1 MEHKDTKA
9 QNTMSRD
16 EYDCLQQMSNQIIGA
31 AMEVHKVLGSGLLE
45 SVYEDCMKIEL
56 EALGFNVKSQIEL
69 PLYYKGQ
76 PTGKTY
82 RVDLLVNDK
91 FLVELK
97 SVEIMKPLHE
107 VQLLTYMKLSNIHMG
122 LLINFN
128 VPLLREGI
136 RRKING
142 FVE

>member
-31 AMEVHKVLGSGLLE
+31 AMEVHKVLGPGLLE
-45 SVYEDCMKIEL
+45 SVYEDCLKIEL
-56 EALGFNVKSQIEL
+56 EDLGFNVKSQIEL

>member
-31 AMEVHKVLGSGLLE
+31 AMEVHKVLGPGLLE
-45 SVYEDCMKIEL
+45 SVYEDCLKIEL
-56 EALGFNVKSQIEL
+56 EDLGFNVKSQIEL

-122 LLINFN
+122 LLINYN

>member
-31 AMEVHKVLGSGLLE
+31 AMEVHKVLGPGLLE

-56 EALGFNVKSQIEL
+56 EALEFNVKSQIEL

>member
-1 MEHKDTKA
+1 
-9 QNTMSRD
+9 MSRD

-31 AMEVHKVLGSGLLE
+31 AMEVHKVLGPGLLE
-45 SVYEDCMKIEL
+45 SVYEDCLKIEL
-56 EALGFNVKSQIEL
+56 EALGFNVKSQIEM

-76 PTGKTY
+76 PTGKTF

-91 FLVELK
+91 FIVELK
-97 SVEIMKPLHE
+97 SVEITKPLHE

>member
-1 MEHKDTKA
+1 
-9 QNTMSRD
+9 MSRD

-31 AMEVHKVLGSGLLE
+31 AMEVHKVLGPGLLE
-45 SVYEDCMKIEL
+45 SVYEDCLKIEL
-56 EALGFNVKSQIEL
+56 EDLGFNVKSQIEL

-122 LLINFN
+122 LLINYN